1 MFILLLVLVQP
12 LKLILLQR
20 KNYWKH
26 WKSKRKTNPDGKR
39 KTNPDVLVETSRE
52 VAVTILALLLHLR
65 IWNVWDVSDL
75 IWMFDKTGIFSSIH
89 YSLFSSNSSSFGTT
103 VQKLKNA
110 PVKIRV
116 LQINLCVQNFNV
128 CLCYIIETCLN
139 AKKFSSPE

>member
-1 MFILLLVLVQP
+1 MGNTNIVVRCIKTPFLVNKRRLNYFDFLTPPNPKFTIPMKKFQPKLFAMFILLLVLVQP

-65 IWNVWDVSDL
+65 I
-75 IWMFDKTGIFSSIH
+75 
-89 YSLFSSNSSSFGTT
+89 
-103 VQKLKNA
+103 
-110 PVKIRV
+110 
-116 LQINLCVQNFNV
+116 
-128 CLCYIIETCLN
+128 
-139 AKKFSSPE
+139 